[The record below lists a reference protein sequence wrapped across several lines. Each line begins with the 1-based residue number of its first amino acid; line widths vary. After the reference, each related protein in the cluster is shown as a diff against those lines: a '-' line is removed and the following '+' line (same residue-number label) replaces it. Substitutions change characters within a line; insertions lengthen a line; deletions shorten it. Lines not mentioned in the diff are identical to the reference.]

1 MHSPLENLLTHL
13 IHDSHQTELLI
24 QLAVVVTSVAISF
37 LATRGL
43 VAWLLSQYAALRQE
57 KRAIKAVVF
66 PMMTLWLVAI
76 AREML
81 RNAHELHLL
90 NIVVPLLIALLIIR
104 IAMILLHHL
113 TGSREALRVWGRAI
127 VWVVWLGFALHITGL
142 LPMTANLL
150 DRVAFVSGNHR
161 FSLLLLLE
169 AITVI
174 TVAVVVALW
183 LSQVIEARLMRT
195 QGMDPSLRLALIKF
209 LRSALLIIGVII
221 ALPAVGIDI
230 TILSVFGGALGVGL
244 GLGLQ
249 KIASNYVSG
258 FIILLDRS
266 IRPGDMITVDGQ
278 YGEVRQINTR
288 YTLLRALNGTEII
301 LPNETLITSTVIN
314 HSFTQR
320 EVRFEIP
327 VQISY
332 DSDIEQARA
341 LMHNIAIQHPRVLNQ
356 DTYTVETNLTGFGD
370 NGINLVLRGWIAD
383 PEAGQANLISDIYLS
398 LLHAFN
404 TEGIEIPY
412 PRRDVRYM
420 NAERT
425 GKETG

>member
-1 MHSPLENLLTHL
+1 
-13 IHDSHQTELLI
+13 
-24 QLAVVVTSVAISF
+24 
-37 LATRGL
+37 
-43 VAWLLSQYAALRQE
+43 
-57 KRAIKAVVF
+57 
-66 PMMTLWLVAI
+66 
-76 AREML
+76 
-81 RNAHELHLL
+81 
-90 NIVVPLLIALLIIR
+90 
-104 IAMILLHHL
+104 
-113 TGSREALRVWGRAI
+113 
-127 VWVVWLGFALHITGL
+127 
-142 LPMTANLL
+142 
-150 DRVAFVSGNHR
+150 
-161 FSLLLLLE
+161 
-169 AITVI
+169 
-174 TVAVVVALW
+174 
-183 LSQVIEARLMRT
+183 MRT

-209 LRSALLIIGVII
+209 LRSALLIVGVII

-327 VQISY
+327 LQISY
-332 DSDIEQARA
+332 DSDIEQART
-341 LMHNIAIQHPRVLNQ
+341 LMHNIAIQHPRVLNR

-398 LLHAFN
+398 ILHAFN

-412 PRRDVRYM
+412 PRRDIRYM
-420 NAERT
+420 KTERT
-425 GKETG
+425 SKQ

>member
-13 IHDSHQTELLI
+13 IHDSHQTELVI
-24 QLAVVVTSVAISF
+24 QLAVIVTSVAISF

-57 KRAIKAVVF
+57 KRAIKALVF

-81 RNAHELHLL
+81 RSAHELHLL

-104 IAMILLHHL
+104 VAMILLHRL

-150 DRVAFVSGNHR
+150 DRVAFISGNHR

-174 TVAVVVALW
+174 TFAVVIALW

-209 LRSALLIIGVII
+209 LRSALLIVGVII

-327 VQISY
+327 LQISY
-332 DSDIEQARA
+332 DSDIEQART
-341 LMHNIAIQHPRVLNQ
+341 LMHNIAIQHPRVLNR

-398 LLHAFN
+398 ILHAFN

-412 PRRDVRYM
+412 PRRDIRYM
-420 NAERT
+420 KTERT
-425 GKETG
+425 SKQ